1 MGAKVLYLD
10 RLAALPNAESII
22 YSEVRKR
29 EASMFGCWC
38 CTDVSVAKPLN
49 FNDCTIFL
57 ISKLIYDGTIVT
69 LSLI

>member
-10 RLAALPNAESII
+10 RLAVLPHTESII

-38 CTDVSVAKPLN
+38 CACTDVSVAKSLN
-49 FNDCTIFL
+49 FNDCTIFFYADCVHL
-57 ISKLIYDGTIVT
+57 ISKLI
-69 LSLI
+69 